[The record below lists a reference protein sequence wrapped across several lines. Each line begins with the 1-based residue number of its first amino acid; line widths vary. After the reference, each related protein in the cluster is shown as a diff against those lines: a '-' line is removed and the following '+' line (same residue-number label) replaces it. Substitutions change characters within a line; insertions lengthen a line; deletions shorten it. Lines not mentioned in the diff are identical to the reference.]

1 MKFKFTSLK
10 SSGYLSDKRIRLVLW
25 LLMALLFLAHL
36 PFLSADPDSLLSLNT
51 RGAWTDEGLYT
62 AQLRDFINHG
72 SFDLYNNNGFIIT
85 PVLQIILFPFYT
97 IFGTDI
103 IVGRAVA
110 LLFTIGVLFVL
121 STSNQ
126 LRLPALFY
134 LLLVAL
140 QFHYFQ
146 FCHYSMG
153 EIFAI
158 NMILLALFALAKFEE
173 YISHPKKLRWLL
185 LAVFFSFLAWG
196 IKVQFV
202 YVAVLVPAAMLIK
215 AWSVPRKLKNI
226 RKEYYKAFGISVIFT
241 LTLALVYLVAWYLP
255 NQDFYHYIMNY
266 ETGERFKNTIP
277 GLLQVFRF
285 NFRHIIWVSELW
297 PLLLITIL
305 ALIGLTV
312 AKLTNFRNRPI
323 PLALIFG
330 VIWLLVEQHKIAM
343 IYLPTRYFLSL
354 IAAAGIVASLSLG
367 LLVKNRVS
375 SAKIILPVVIILTAW
390 NLTFVYHSWQRRTYD
405 IQAVQTYLDKSSLDA
420 KNPVLGIWSYTLAA
434 ESKAPTIGIRHNYL
448 NDKDPIL
455 TYKPQLVITEF
466 NQAES
471 DSAWARQGIDL
482 ATISD
487 SVRRFKVWR
496 YDLDFYWIKPDSE
509 KPGLKSCE
517 KQ

>member
-1 MKFKFTSLK
+1 MINKFTFLK
-10 SSGYLSDKRIRLVLW
+10 STDYLSDKRVRLVLW
-25 LLMALLFLAHL
+25 LLMALLLIAHL
-36 PFLSADPDSLLSLNT
+36 PFLNADPDSLLSLNT

-85 PVLQIILFPFYT
+85 PVLQIILSPFYY

-110 LLFTIGVLFVL
+110 LMFTIGVLFVL

-134 LLLVAL
+134 LLMVAL

-158 NMILLALFALAKFEE
+158 NMLLLSLFALVKFEE
-173 YISHPKKLRWLL
+173 YISHTKKLRWLL

-196 IKVQFV
+196 IKVQFA

-215 AWSVPRKLKNI
+215 AWSVPRKHKNI
-226 RKEYYKAFGISVIFT
+226 RKEYYKAFRISVLFTFT
-241 LTLALVYLVAWYLP
+241 LSLVYLVVWYLP
-255 NQDFYHYIMNY
+255 NQDFYQYIMNY
-266 ETGERFKNTIP
+266 ETSERYKSTLS
-277 GLLQVFRF
+277 GLIEVYRF
-285 NFRHIIWVSELW
+285 NFRHIIWVQELW
-297 PLLLITIL
+297 PLWLISLI

-312 AKLTNFRNRPI
+312 VKFTNFRNRPI
-323 PLALIFG
+323 PLSLIFAL
-330 VIWLLVEQHKIAM
+330 IWLLMEQHKIAM

-367 LLVKNRVS
+367 LLVKNRIS
-375 SAKIILPVVIILTAW
+375 AAKITLPVVFILAAW
-390 NLTFVYHSWQRRTYD
+390 NLTFVYQSWQRRTYD
-405 IQAVQTYLDKSSLDA
+405 IEAVQTYLENSSLYR
-420 KNPVLGIWSYTLAA
+420 KSPVLGIWAYTLAS
-434 ESKAPTIGIRHNYL
+434 ESKAPTIGIRYNYL
-448 NDKDPIL
+448 NDKDPIR
-455 TYKPQLVITEF
+455 TYQPQLVITEF

-482 ATISD
+482 AAISD

-496 YDLDFYWIKPDSE
+496 YDLDFYWIRPR
-509 KPGLKSCE
+509 
-517 KQ
+517 

>member
-1 MKFKFTSLK
+1 MIIKFTFLK
-10 SSGYLSDKRIRLVLW
+10 SSDYLSDKRIRLVLW

-36 PFLSADPDSLLSLNT
+36 TFLNADPDSLLSLNT

-85 PVLQIILFPFYT
+85 PVLQIILSPFYY

-134 LLLVAL
+134 LLMVAL

-158 NMILLALFALAKFEE
+158 NMLLLSLFALVKFEV
-173 YISHPKKLRWLL
+173 YYNHAKKLRWLL
-185 LAVFFSFLAWG
+185 LAVFFSFLAYG
-196 IKVQFV
+196 LKVQFA
-202 YVAVLVPAAMLIK
+202 YVVVLVPAAIMIK
-215 AWSVPRKLKNI
+215 AWSVPRKFKNI
-226 RKEYYKAFGISVIFT
+226 RKEYYKSFWISVLFT
-241 LTLALVYLVAWYLP
+241 FTLALVYLLAWYLP
-255 NQDFYHYIMNY
+255 NRDFYDYIMNY
-266 ETGERFKNTIP
+266 ETSERFKSSFS
-277 GLLQVFRF
+277 GLIEVYRF
-285 NFRHIIWVSELW
+285 NFRHIIWVPELW
-297 PLLLITIL
+297 PLLLIALL
-305 ALIGLTV
+305 APFGLTV
-312 AKLTNFRNRPI
+312 AQFTKFRKGSI

-330 VIWLLVEQHKIAM
+330 LIWMLVEQHKIAM

-367 LLVKNRVS
+367 LLVKHHVS
-375 SAKIILPVVIILTAW
+375 AIKLILPVVFVMAFL
-390 NLTFVYHSWQRRTYD
+390 NLTFIYETWKRRTYD
-405 IQAVQTYLDKSSLDA
+405 IQAVQTYFEKSSLD
-420 KNPVLGIWSYTLAA
+420 KNRPVLGIWAYTLAA
-434 ESKAPTIGIRHNYL
+434 DSKTPTIGIRHNYL
-448 NDKDPIL
+448 NDKDPIR
-455 TYKPQLVITEF
+455 TYNPQLVITEF

-471 DSAWARQGIDL
+471 DSAWAGQGIDL
-482 ATISD
+482 AAVSD

-496 YDLDFYWIKPDSE
+496 YDLDFYWIKPDIN
-509 KPGLKSCE
+509 KP
-517 KQ
+517 